1 MRQGWCV
8 ALSCFASLPVFL
20 KRQNSQPLQEGSSLA
35 RNSSVIPSPSIVP
48 SATYIPWRD
57 RPHLQLKVASEIAG
71 VSPASLYRFSDEG
84 RLKLRELGGRTLV
97 DTKSLIALIES
108 AKDWT
113 PKNRGG
119 EARKK
124 RADVARTAL
133 QG

>member
-1 MRQGWCV
+1 VCRAFLFCKF
-8 ALSCFASLPVFL
+8 ACFPEATELPT
-20 KRQNSQPLQEGSSLA
+20 LQEGSSLA

-124 RADVARTAL
+124 RADVARIAL